1 MLLPDGGKI
10 CMIEGLAGTSGNV
23 ERAEGFREGIS
34 KNPNLEIIATNN
46 ADWLREKA
54 ITVAEE
60 MLQVYDDID
69 LFYCLNDPM
78 AEGAYIAARNAGRDH
93 GYGIFNVNDRIRLSY
108 GREYGLHYRI
118 NEYGGITVELVCPA
132 VTQSEEE
139 AEGKER
145 S

>member
-1 MLLPDGGKI
+1 MLRVADDGAGMSPEKCARLNEELRDGG
-10 CMIEGLAGTSGNV
+10 G
-23 ERAEGFREGIS
+23 R
-34 KNPNLEIIATNN
+34 
-46 ADWLREKA
+46 
-54 ITVAEE
+54 
-60 MLQVYDDID
+60 
-69 LFYCLNDPM
+69 
-78 AEGAYIAARNAGRDH
+78 GRDH

-139 AEGKER
+139 ADGKER